1 MGITN
6 ILKDELIKQDV
17 SEDKANQ
24 HFYIMDKQGLLFDD
38 MDDLTEAQQ
47 VFAKNRNEFSNTVNW
62 KNLKEVIENI
72 KPTVLIGTSTR
83 NRCIYRRC
91 SKRDVKTYRTSN
103 DFPIV

>member
-1 MGITN
+1 MVVVQLVWVLPIF
-6 ILKDELIKQDV
+6 LKDELIKQDV

-62 KNLKEVIENI
+62 KNLK
-72 KPTVLIGTSTR
+72 K
-83 NRCIYRRC
+83 
-91 SKRDVKTYRTSN
+91 
-103 DFPIV
+103 